1 MLDNVAPT
9 PAGVTMQYRQAARK
23 AEGHREESQEAS
35 DEDVQ
40 RKDSVGNG
48 VVDDIRTVLALGAG
62 VADQLSLPL
71 LHHRLITRHRR
82 PSRDVARA
90 HLLQKAFDAREQL
103 SSILAVVGNGV
114 EI

>member
-9 PAGVTMQYRQAARK
+9 PASVTMQHRQAARK
-23 AEGHREESQEAS
+23 AEGRREESQEAS

-48 VVDDIRTVLALGAG
+48 VVDDIRTILALGAG

-82 PSRDVARA
+82 PSRPAGATR
-90 HLLQKAFDAREQL
+90 
-103 SSILAVVGNGV
+103 LAKRRGA
-114 EI
+114 

>member
-1 MLDNVAPT
+1 M
-9 PAGVTMQYRQAARK
+9 
-23 AEGHREESQEAS
+23 
-35 DEDVQ
+35 
-40 RKDSVGNG
+40 GNG

-82 PSRDVARA
+82 PSRDIARA

-114 EI
+114 EMQKVLQLRIVLSYLDVSTARAGLKERALPASDGRHGEENQAR